1 MLNLSDKEGTDIR
14 NFMERVYYELMN
26 MGRAS
31 SERALNFAATNAY
44 QIADVFKN
52 AIEKGMVLDTIQTE
66 KKALFAD
73 QIRIAGML
81 S

>member
-66 KKALFAD
+66 KKPYLQTRF
-73 QIRIAGML
+73 GL
-81 S
+81 LGC